1 MSKKSATGLRGN
13 LGYFLRKKT
22 LHYRETKPVVFG
34 MQLQRGPVVKNDDFI
49 YYAARAANVPE
60 STIKLAKS
68 AFFDAISYFVMNG
81 RAVQVEGLGTF
92 SPQVKA
98 KSAPTEE
105 ELTTEKIRQKRIY
118 FTTAGECR
126 RLTGGGNINFH
137 KNVALTNI
145 ALTEGVKIKQGYL
158 VDEEGKAIATADGK
172 YIAVGS
178 SASLEEGAPDGLE
191 TSDTTV
197 TVTGS
202 GENFSFTLFGTPYT
216 VKEGKMSPM
225 PLKA

>member
-1 MSKKSATGLRGN
+1 M
-13 LGYFLRKKT
+13 
-22 LHYRETKPVVFG
+22 
-34 MQLQRGPVVKNDDFI
+34 
-49 YYAARAANVPE
+49 
-60 STIKLAKS
+60 
-68 AFFDAISYFVMNG
+68 
-81 RAVQVEGLGTF
+81 
-92 SPQVKA
+92 
-98 KSAPTEE
+98 
-105 ELTTEKIRQKRIY
+105 
-118 FTTAGECR
+118 
-126 RLTGGGNINFH
+126 
-137 KNVALTNI
+137 
-145 ALTEGVKIKQGYL
+145 KIKQGYL